1 MYMKFKND
9 VVAIV
14 FSIFLCIG
22 VFFTIV
28 GIIVGAAMN
37 SAKAKMVP
45 CEAQI
50 KEIQLIRVHDSNKH
64 DSKKHD
70 VYVDYEFDGQ
80 LYEDRF
86 LGYYTSS
93 MYKGQTIE
101 ILVNP
106 TNPNK
111 IMGTGATWLF
121 TAIFGGIGVV
131 FLLTGGIALMIRG
144 RKRAKVK
151 RLLREGKRIYGVIE
165 SIELNPYM
173 EINRRHPSFAVVIVK
188 DDYTLEEKRYKS
200 ESFWEDIASTIKVG
214 DSAVVYVDQANE
226 NNYFV
231 DVTGANSVMG
241 SAISNIY

>member
-14 FSIFLCIG
+14 FTIFLCVG
-22 VFFTIV
+22 VLFTIV
-28 GIIVGAAMN
+28 GLIVGYAMN
-37 SAKAKMVP
+37 SYKAKFVP

-50 KEIQLIRVHDSNKH
+50 SEIQIIRKH
-64 DSKKHD
+64 DKTHD
-70 VYVDYEFDGQ
+70 VYIDYEYDGQ

-86 LGYYTSS
+86 IGYYTSS
-93 MYKGQTIE
+93 MYKGKIIE
-101 ILVNP
+101 ILVDPDNP
-106 TNPNK
+106 SIVMVNE
-111 IMGTGATWLF
+111 GGWLF
-121 TAIFGGIGVV
+121 TVIFSGIGGVFLLIGGIGLFVK
-131 FLLTGGIALMIRG
+131 G

-165 SIELNPYM
+165 SIDMNPYM

-241 SAISNIY
+241 SAFSNIY